1 MKYSSAP
8 GIQNK
13 IYLPVVVVTVLPG
26 SGISLRLEKYS
37 ENLQFLHLILSHVNN
52 LLGRGCNR

>member
-13 IYLPVVVVTVLPG
+13 IYLPVVVVTALPG

-37 ENLQFLHLILSHVNN
+37 EKLQFLHLIICHVNN

>member
-13 IYLPVVVVTVLPG
+13 IYLPVVVVTALPG

-37 ENLQFLHLILSHVNN
+37 ENLQFLQLILSHVNN
-52 LLGRGCNR
+52 LSGRGCNR

>member
-13 IYLPVVVVTVLPG
+13 IYSPVVVVTALPG

-52 LLGRGCNR
+52 LL